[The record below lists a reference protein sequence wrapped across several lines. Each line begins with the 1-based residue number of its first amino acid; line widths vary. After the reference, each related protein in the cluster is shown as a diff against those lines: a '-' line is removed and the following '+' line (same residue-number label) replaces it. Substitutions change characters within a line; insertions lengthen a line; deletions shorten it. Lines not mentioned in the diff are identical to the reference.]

1 MLQLKRKEALHV
13 DFNLISHDNNKIMM
27 MMIGIQYNE
36 INEETIR

>member
-13 DFNLISHDNNKIMM
+13 DFNLISHDNKIMM